1 MRPKHPVALITGAST
16 GIGAA
21 TARALASEGYH
32 LALGA
37 RRVAEVRTLAEELG
51 AEHGIRTFASALD
64 VRSTG
69 SVKTF
74 VDAAAA
80 SLGAIH
86 MVVNNAGLARGVDPM
101 ATVPE
106 SVWRE
111 MFDTNVDGV
120 LRVTQA
126 TLPYVRAAGWGHVVF
141 LGSTASHGV
150 YDGGSAYCGTKHAV
164 KAFCETLR
172 LELCGEPIRVSTVDP
187 GMVETEFSV
196 VRYGSKEKADAV
208 YRGMTPLRAE
218 DIAECIR
225 WVLSLPDHVNI
236 DEIIVKPRDQAAF
249 TRVHRRPQV

>member
-1 MRPKHPVALITGAST
+1 MRPHHPVALITGASA

-21 TARALASEGYH
+21 TARALAAEGYH

-37 RRVAEVRTLAEELG
+37 RRVARVKQLCSELESGHGVRAWG
-51 AEHGIRTFASALD
+51 APLD

-69 SVKTF
+69 SVKAF
-74 VDAAAA
+74 VDGAVEA
-80 SLGAIH
+80 LGAVH
-86 MVVNNAGLARGVDPM
+86 VVVNNAGLALGTDPLS
-101 ATVPE
+101 TVGE
-106 SVWRE
+106 SAWRE
-111 MFDTNVDGV
+111 MIETNVEGV

-126 TLPYVRAAGWGHVVF
+126 TLPHLRAAGWGHVVF

-150 YDGGSAYCGTKHAV
+150 YEGGSVYTGTKHAV
-164 KAFCETLR
+164 RAFTETLR

-196 VRYGSKEKADAV
+196 VRTGSKEKADAV

-236 DEIIVKPRDQAAF
+236 DRILVKPLDQAAF
-249 TRVHRRPQV
+249 TKVHRVP

>member
-1 MRPKHPVALITGAST
+1 MRPQHPVALISGASS

-21 TARALASEGYH
+21 TARSLAAEGYH

-37 RRVAEVRTLAEELG
+37 RRAAAVRTLAEELA
-51 AEHGIRTFASALD
+51 AEHGIRTFAGALD

-74 VDAAAA
+74 VDGAAE

-86 MVVNNAGLARGVDPM
+86 VIVNNAGLARGTDPM

-106 SVWRE
+106 ATWRE
-111 MFDTNVDGV
+111 MFETNVEGV

-126 TLPYVRAAGWGHVVF
+126 ALPHVRAAGWGHVVF

-150 YDGGSAYCGTKHAV
+150 YDGGAVYCGTKHAIR
-164 KAFCETLR
+164 AFTQTLR
-172 LELCGEPIRVSTVDP
+172 LELCGEPIRVGTVDP

-196 VRYGSKEKADAV
+196 VRMGSKEKADAV

-225 WVLSLPDHVNI
+225 WMLSLPDHVNI
-236 DEIIVKPRDQAAF
+236 DEILVKPRDQAAF
-249 TRVHRRPQV
+249 TRIHRRPE